1 MEFDREGI
9 KKAEER
15 ERSRKQRQKQK
26 ERDFRENMEY
36 MVLPMQYIPGDA
48 YRDIKIYSIQIHIFC
63 HCCLFIGGNVVQ
75 ERELLFCG

>member
-26 ERDFRENMEY
+26 EKDFRENMEY
-36 MVLPMQYIPGDA
+36 MVYIERKDA
-48 YRDIKIYSIQIHIFC
+48 TISS
-63 HCCLFIGGNVVQ
+63 
-75 ERELLFCG
+75 